1 MRKKLLKIGVIIGV
15 ISPSVSF
22 SQDGTLDVSF
32 GTSGLVEEVNPDGAL
47 DMALQSDGK
56 IVAVSSIYIMGIDDM
71 AIVRYNTDGTPDN
84 SFGTNGVV
92 NVDFAGV
99 GDHATAV
106 AIQSD
111 GKIVAVGSSGSDIA
125 VIRLNTDG
133 TLDNTFATGGK
144 YTLDINNASAE
155 SAWDVALQSD
165 GKIVVVAT
173 GGTDMFCRE
182 IVIRL
187 NTDGTPDVSFN
198 GDGMFSPFCIGM
210 YNQTRLSSIAI
221 QSDGKILVGGSKN
234 NNFAVTRIN
243 TDGTIDNT
251 YGTSGTYSVTTPVV
265 TECKLEIQDDDKLV
279 ATYSSAS
286 QTEVRL
292 VRLNTNGTEDTGFG
306 VNGTV
311 TTQIATSSYNYEF
324 TKGLT
329 IQSDGKIIAVG
340 SAYTNGTTSDYLV
353 IRYNSDGSIDNSF
366 GTSGNGIVT
375 TSIENLDEDRGLD
388 VKIQTDGKILLA
400 GAGCTGS
407 CDFVLLRYNNT
418 AGTNSSDELTA
429 SEKFSVFPNPAEDK
443 INLVCDLNTIAD
455 VYDISGRILESFTLI
470 KGVNTFHIDFPA
482 GIYIIKNRNT
492 GSEMKLVVN

>member
-1 MRKKLLKIGVIIGV
+1 MRKNLLKIGVILGI
-15 ISPSVSF
+15 ISPSLTY
-22 SQDGTLDVSF
+22 SQDGTLDTSF
-32 GTSGLVEEVNPDGAL
+32 GNSGLVEEVNPDGAF

-56 IVAVSSIYIMGIDDM
+56 IVAVSSIYLMGNDDM

-84 SFGTNGVV
+84 SFGPNGVV
-92 NVDFAGV
+92 SVDFTGA
-99 GDHATAV
+99 GDHAKAV

-125 VIRLNTDG
+125 VIRLNADG

-144 YTLDINNASAE
+144 YTLDINNASSE

-165 GKIVVVAT
+165 GKIVVVAMA
-173 GGTDMFCRE
+173 GTDMFCRE
-182 IVIRL
+182 IVLRL
-187 NTDGTPDVSFN
+187 NSNGTPDVSFD
-198 GDGMFSPFCIGM
+198 GDGMISPFCIGM
-210 YNQTRLSSIAI
+210 YNSTRLSSVAI

-243 TDGTIDNT
+243 TNGSIDNS

-340 SAYTNGTTSDYLV
+340 SVYLTSASDYLV

-375 TSIENLDEDRGLD
+375 TSIESIDEDRGLD
-388 VKIQTDGKILLA
+388 VKIQADGKILLA

-418 AGTNSSDELTA
+418 VGTNNTNELID
-429 SEKFSVFPNPAEDK
+429 SEQISVYPNPAEDK
-443 INLVCDLNTIAD
+443 INLVCEINTVAD
-455 VYDISGRILESFTLI
+455 VYDISGRLLESFTLI
-470 KGVNTFHIDFPA
+470 KGTNTFNIDFPA